1 MIKQNTNQN
10 EKNSKFDDVMGGVII
25 ALYIAG
31 FVMFARYIIKSMSSM
46 AQKNNEKQKQTAP
59 IAPKKVLNVANF
71 VDFSR
76 ER

>member
-10 EKNSKFDDVMGGVII
+10 KNGSKSDDIIGGIII

-31 FVMFARYIIKSMSSM
+31 LVIFAHYIVKSTWNI
-46 AQKNNEKQKQTAP
+46 AQRNNKKQEQTTP
-59 IAPKKVLNVANF
+59 IMPKKTLQAI
-71 VDFSR
+71 DFSK

>member
-10 EKNSKFDDVMGGVII
+10 KNGSKSDDIIGGIII

-31 FVMFARYIIKSMSSM
+31 FVIFAHYIVKSVWNMT
-46 AQKNNEKQKQTAP
+46 QRNNKKQEQTTP
-59 IAPKKVLNVANF
+59 IMPKKTLQAI
-71 VDFSR
+71 DFSK

>member
-46 AQKNNEKQKQTAP
+46 AQRNNEKQKQIAP
-59 IAPKKVLNVANF
+59 IAPKKALNVANF

>member
-31 FVMFARYIIKSMSSM
+31 FVMFAHYIVKSMWDM
-46 AQKNNEKQKQTAP
+46 AQRNNKKQEQTTP
-59 IAPKKVLNVANF
+59 IMPKKTLQAI
-71 VDFSR
+71 DFSK